1 MCYSIRRSPRTQPT
15 EIPKV
20 EADTLDIDL
29 ANIQANR
36 RCDLI
41 WVDTLVLCGELGL
54 STLQE
59 SGLASVVQAKDQNE
73 IIVFLRQ
80 VTVQPTE

>member
-1 MCYSIRRSPRTQPT
+1 MQPT

-20 EADTLDIDL
+20 EADTLDVDF
-29 ANIQANR
+29 ANVKANS
-36 RCDLI
+36 RCDLVG
-41 WVDTLVLCGELGL
+41 VDTLVLGGELGL

-59 SGLASVVQAKDQNE
+59 SGLASVVQAQDQNE